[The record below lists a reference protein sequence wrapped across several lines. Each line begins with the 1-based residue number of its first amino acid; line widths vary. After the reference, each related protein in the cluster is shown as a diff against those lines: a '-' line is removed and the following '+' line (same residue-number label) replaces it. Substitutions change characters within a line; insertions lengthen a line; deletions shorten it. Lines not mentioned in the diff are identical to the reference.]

1 MSRCPQR
8 RPTISCSAY
17 PGRIWCGG
25 GRSFADPPDGLS
37 VPVLD
42 ADAGRIAGDLA
53 PVRVLRGHDAL
64 DGAEAVVEP
73 AGELVEPVE
82 QILVL
87 RGQRRRA
94 LPSRDVVAAQP
105 GKAEDAG
112 RYAAGGT
119 PDVLHCDQHSLF
131 AYPL

>member
-73 AGELVEPVE
+73 ASELVELVE

-94 LPSRDVVAAQP
+94 LPSRAVVEDQP
-105 GKAEDAG
+105 GKAAEEGSD
-112 RYAAGGT
+112 REGGD
-119 PDVLHCDQHSLF
+119 PDGFHGGQ
-131 AYPL
+131 PPPERRG

>member
-1 MSRCPQR
+1 MR
-8 RPTISCSAY
+8 ISDWSSDVCFSEL
-17 PGRIWCGG
+17 
-25 GRSFADPPDGLS
+25 GRSFADPPDWLS

-73 AGELVEPVE
+73 AGELVELVE

-94 LPSRDVVAAQP
+94 LPSRDVVEDQP
-105 GKAEDAG
+105 GKAEEEGSDRDGGNQDVFHGEIG
-112 RYAAGGT
+112 RAH
-119 PDVLHCDQHSLF
+119 V
-131 AYPL
+131 

>member
-37 VPVLD
+37 VPDLD

-53 PVRVLRGHDAL
+53 PVRVLRGHVAL
-64 DGAEAVVEP
+64 DGAEGVGGRA
-73 AGELVEPVE
+73 AHLVGLDVL
-82 QILVL
+82 ILVL
-87 RGQRRRA
+87 PCPRTRPRTQTHPARQR
-94 LPSRDVVAAQP
+94 VVR
-105 GKAEDAG
+105 K
-112 RYAAGGT
+112 R
-119 PDVLHCDQHSLF
+119 
-131 AYPL
+131 